1 MKEDLINNTNFQE
14 ENTIDIKKEI
24 SYYLFFWPWF
34 IGFIAASLLGAFL
47 YLRYAERVY
56 ETTAQLQ
63 IKKGDSDASSFLTGG
78 VEGLLSFDKVNVE
91 NDIAVITS
99 QYILAQVVQRLN
111 LQTNTYVFGSIVGS
125 LNSNLIF
132 DKSLPL
138 TLEFKE
144 PENSKELEFEVYD
157 NTVTINHGE
166 LSYTLKKGEVLDLAS
181 IYIEPKD
188 SLFLRDQVFK
198 ITRSSLNAAVV
209 SLKANLTVTAAS
221 KQGEVVNLSFKGTN
235 SKRNEAILNTL
246 IAVLAEDQVA
256 DKREISEVSIA
267 FIEERLKGLT
277 ESIDTISK
285 NTIAYQ
291 MSNDIYDPITQT
303 GNALETIIKGQEE
316 AFGLGIQLEIA
327 KALLEKL
334 EAPSNFDIL
343 PANIGVENESVNTLV
358 NSYNTAVAQRNNL
371 LVSAT
376 EQSPVVLQ
384 LSSQLENAK
393 AAIITGVNR
402 YVEGLEVSLNRYQQM
417 ENKTRGLVA
426 GLPNKENTLKAYAR
440 SFKIVEELYVF
451 LLQRKEEASISYI
464 SALPNLKVL
473 SYGVSNNSPI
483 SPKVQITYLVAILL
497 GLIIP
502 FGVLFLIKLLDT
514 KINTRDD
521 LEKGLN
527 GISILGEV
535 PFDED
540 IEGKSDERGITAEST
555 RVLRSSLSFLLK
567 NQNSHAITVTSTTKG
582 EGKSFVSFNIADSY
596 RALGKKVILVGG
608 DLRNPQLHNRLG
620 IERSSLGLSTYL
632 SDESFNDIDTLINKG
647 EGSNPLDF
655 LLSGAIP
662 PNPSELLMRPRM
674 KELIEVLKLKYDFI
688 IIDSAPLL
696 LVSDTTALLPISD
709 LVVYV
714 CRAQFSDKNIF
725 PYIKDLQNR
734 PNIPPFGMVLNG
746 LIAGPRSGYNYKYG
760 YRYSYRY
767 RYSYSY
773 KYNYGYGYGYGADE
787 NS

>member
-14 ENTIDIKKEI
+14 ENTLDIKKEI

-34 IGFIAASLLGAFL
+34 IGFIAACLIGAFL
-47 YLRYAERVY
+47 YLRYADRVY

-99 QYILAQVVQRLN
+99 QHILAQVVQRVN
-111 LQTNTYVFGSIVGS
+111 LQTSIYSIGKIKTTLQFNGST
-125 LNSNLIF
+125 
-132 DKSLPL
+132 PL
-138 TLEFKE
+138 TIEFKKPFKE
-144 PENSKELEFEVYD
+144 KELEIEIANNRMLIID
-157 NTVTINHGE
+157 DT
-166 LSYTLKKGEVLDLAS
+166 LSYTLKKGEVLDQAGV
-181 IYIEPKD
+181 YIEPKD
-188 SLFLRDQVFK
+188 SLFLTDQNFK
-198 ITRSSLNAAVV
+198 IIHTSLNKAVAQ
-209 SLKANLTVTAAS
+209 LKNNLTVTAAS

-235 SKRNEAILNTL
+235 IKRNEAILNTL

-277 ESIDTISK
+277 ESIDTISQ

-291 MSNDIYDPITQT
+291 MENGIYDPITQT
-303 GNALETIIKGQEE
+303 GNALNTIIKGQEE

-343 PANIGVENESVNTLV
+343 PANIGIENESVNTLV
-358 NSYNTAVAQRNNL
+358 NSYNTVVAQRNNL

-393 AAIITGVNR
+393 AAIINGVNR
-402 YVEGLEVSLNRYQQM
+402 YIEGLEVSLSRYQQM
-417 ENKTRGLVA
+417 ESKTKGLVA

-464 SALPNLKVL
+464 SALPNLKIL
-473 SYGVSNNSPI
+473 SYGVSSILPI
-483 SPKVQITYLVAILL
+483 SPKTNIIYLGAILL

-521 LEKGLN
+521 LEKGSKRHYYF
-527 GISILGEV
+527 G
-535 PFDED
+535 
-540 IEGKSDERGITAEST
+540 RG
-555 RVLRSSLSFLLK
+555 SF
-567 NQNSHAITVTSTTKG
+567 
-582 EGKSFVSFNIADSY
+582 
-596 RALGKKVILVGG
+596 
-608 DLRNPQLHNRLG
+608 
-620 IERSSLGLSTYL
+620 
-632 SDESFNDIDTLINKG
+632 
-647 EGSNPLDF
+647 
-655 LLSGAIP
+655 
-662 PNPSELLMRPRM
+662 
-674 KELIEVLKLKYDFI
+674 
-688 IIDSAPLL
+688 
-696 LVSDTTALLPISD
+696 
-709 LVVYV
+709 
-714 CRAQFSDKNIF
+714 
-725 PYIKDLQNR
+725 
-734 PNIPPFGMVLNG
+734 
-746 LIAGPRSGYNYKYG
+746 
-760 YRYSYRY
+760 
-767 RYSYSY
+767 
-773 KYNYGYGYGYGADE
+773 
-787 NS
+787 

>member
-1 MKEDLINNTNFQE
+1 MKENLINNTNFQE
-14 ENTIDIKKEI
+14 ENSLDIKKEI
-24 SYYLFFWPWF
+24 SYYFFFWPWF

-47 YLRYAERVY
+47 YLRYADRVY

-63 IKKGDSDASSFLTGG
+63 IKKEDSDASSFLTGG

-99 QYILAQVVQRLN
+99 QHILAQVVQRVN
-111 LQTNTYVFGSIVGS
+111 LQTSIYSIGKIKTSLQFNGST
-125 LNSNLIF
+125 
-132 DKSLPL
+132 PL
-138 TLEFKE
+138 KIEFKKPFKE
-144 PENSKELEFEVYD
+144 KELEIEIANNKMLIID
-157 NTVTINHGE
+157 DI
-166 LSYTLKKGEVLDLAS
+166 LSYTIKKGEILDQPGV
-181 IYIEPKD
+181 YIAPKD
-188 SLFLRDQVFK
+188 PLFLTDQNFK
-198 ITRSSLNAAVV
+198 IIHTSLNKAVAQ
-209 SLKANLTVTAAS
+209 LKNNLTVTAAS

-235 SKRNEAILNTL
+235 IKRNEAILNTL

-256 DKREISEVSIA
+256 DKRKISEVSIS

-277 ESIDTISK
+277 ESIDTISQ

-291 MSNDIYDPITQT
+291 MENGIYDPITQT
-303 GNALETIIKGQEE
+303 GNALSTIIKGQEE
-316 AFGLGIQLEIA
+316 TFGLGIQLEIA

-343 PANIGVENESVNTLV
+343 PANIGIENESVNTLV
-358 NSYNTAVAQRNNL
+358 NSFNIVVAQRNNL

-384 LSSQLENAK
+384 LSMQLENAK
-393 AAIITGVNR
+393 AAIITGVKR
-402 YVEGLEVSLNRYQQM
+402 YIEGLEVSLSRYQQM
-417 ENKTRGLVA
+417 ESNTKGLVA
-426 GLPNKENTLKAYAR
+426 GLPTKENTLRAYAR

-473 SYGVSNNSPI
+473 SYGVSSSLPI
-483 SPKVQITYLVAILL
+483 SPKTNIIYLVSILL
-497 GLIIP
+497 GLITP

-521 LEKGLN
+521 LEQGLK
-527 GISILGEV
+527 GISFLGEV

-647 EGSNPLDF
+647 EGSNPMDF

-674 KELIEVLKLKYDFI
+674 KELIETLKLKYDFV

-746 LIAGPRSGYNYKYG
+746 LITGPMSGYNYKYG

-773 KYNYGYGYGYGADE
+773 KYNYGYGYGYGSDE
-787 NS
+787 E

>member
-1 MKEDLINNTNFQE
+1 MKEDLKNNTNFQE
-14 ENTIDIKKEI
+14 ENTLDIKKEI

-34 IGFIAASLLGAFL
+34 LGFTAACLTGAFL
-47 YLRYAERVY
+47 YLRYENRIY
-56 ETTAQLQ
+56 EATAQVQ
-63 IKKGDSDASSFLTGG
+63 IKKENSDPSAFLTGG
-78 VEGLLSFDKVNVE
+78 SELFGFDKVNTA
-91 NDIAVITS
+91 NDIAVINS
-99 QYILAQVVQRLN
+99 QYILEKVVQKLD
-111 LQTNTYVFGSIVGS
+111 LQTNIYVLGRINTSLQFKPLVPIEINFKGSGTAQVWD
-125 LNSNLIF
+125 LKVF
-132 DKSLPL
+132 
-138 TLEFKE
+138 
-144 PENSKELEFEVYD
+144 D
-157 NTVTINHGE
+157 NTLTISNE
-166 LSYTLKKGEVLDLAS
+166 KLSFTLKKGEVLDQEG
-181 IYIEPKD
+181 IFIKPKD
-188 SLFLRDQVFK
+188 DFFTNDQEFK
-198 ITRSSLNAAVV
+198 ITHSPLNNSVTQIR
-209 SLKANLTVTAAS
+209 ANLTVTAAA
-221 KQGEVVNLSFKGTN
+221 KQGEIVNLNFKGTN
-235 SKRNEAILNTL
+235 IKRNEAILNTL

-277 ESIDTISK
+277 ESIDTISQ
-285 NTIAYQ
+285 NTIDYQ
-291 MSNDIYDPITQT
+291 MANGIYDPIAQT
-303 GNALETIIKGQEE
+303 ENALETIIKGQEE
-316 AFGLGIQLEIA
+316 AFGLGIQIEIA
-327 KALLEKL
+327 TALLEKL

-343 PANIGVENESVNTLV
+343 PANIGIENESVNTLV
-358 NSYNTAVAQRNNL
+358 NSYNAVVAKRNNL

-384 LSSQLENAK
+384 LSRQLENAK
-393 AAIITGVNR
+393 AAIIKGVNR
-402 YVEGLEVSLNRYQQM
+402 YVEGLEVSLSRYQQM
-417 ENKTRGLVA
+417 ESKTRGLVA

-464 SALPNLKVL
+464 SALPNLKIL
-473 SYGVSNNSPI
+473 SYGVSSDSPI
-483 SPKVQITYLVAILL
+483 SPKVQITYLVALL
-497 GLIIP
+497 FGLLIP
-502 FGVLFLIKLLDT
+502 FGVLYLIKLLDT

-527 GISILGEV
+527 GINILGEV
-535 PFDED
+535 PFDEN

-746 LIAGPRSGYNYKYG
+746 LIAGPMSGYNYKYG

-773 KYNYGYGYGYGADE
+773 KYNYGYGYGYGSDE
-787 NS
+787 E

>member
-14 ENTIDIKKEI
+14 ENTLDLKKEI
-24 SYYLFFWPWF
+24 SYFLFFWPWF
-34 IGFIAASLLGAFL
+34 IGFIAACLIGAFL
-47 YLRYAERVY
+47 YLRYADLVY

-78 VEGLLSFDKVNVE
+78 MEGLLSFDKVNVE

-99 QYILAQVVQRLN
+99 QHILAQVVQELD
-111 LQTNTYVFGSIVGS
+111 LQTSVYSIGKIKSTLQFNGST
-125 LNSNLIF
+125 
-132 DKSLPL
+132 PL
-138 TLEFKE
+138 AIEFTKPFKE
-144 PENSKELEFEVYD
+144 KELEIEIANNRMLIID
-157 NTVTINHGE
+157 DT
-166 LSYTLKKGEVLDLAS
+166 LSYTLTKGEVLDQAGVF
-181 IYIEPKD
+181 IHPKD
-188 SLFLRDQVFK
+188 SIFLTDQNFK
-198 ITRSSLNAAVV
+198 ITHSSLNNAVKQ
-209 SLKANLTVTAAS
+209 LKNNLTVTAAS
-221 KQGEVVNLSFKGTN
+221 KQGEIVNLSFQGTN

-246 IAVLAEDQVA
+246 IQVLAEDQVA

-267 FIEERLKGLT
+267 FIEDRLIGLT
-277 ESIDTISK
+277 KSIDTISQS
-285 NTIAYQ
+285 TIAFQ
-291 MSNDIYDPITQT
+291 MENGIYDPIAQT
-303 GNALETIIKGQEE
+303 GNALQTIIKGQEE

-343 PANIGVENESVNTLV
+343 PANIGIENESVNALV
-358 NSYNTAVAQRNNL
+358 NSYNTVVAQRTNL

-393 AAIITGVNR
+393 AAIIKGVSR
-402 YVEGLEVSLNRYQQM
+402 YIEGLEVSLSRYQQM
-417 ENKTRGLVA
+417 ESKTRGLVA
-426 GLPNKENTLKAYAR
+426 GLPNKENTLKTYAR

-451 LLQRKEEASISYI
+451 LLERKEEASISYV
-464 SALPNLKVL
+464 SALPNLKIL
-473 SYGVSNNSPI
+473 SYGISSSSPI
-483 SPKVQITYLVAILL
+483 SPKVQITYLAALLL

-502 FGVLFLIKLLDT
+502 FGVLYLIKLLDT

-521 LEKGLN
+521 LEKGLK
-527 GISILGEV
+527 GITILGEV
-535 PFDED
+535 PFDEH
-540 IEGKSDERGITAEST
+540 IEEGKSDDRGVTAEST

-567 NQNSHAITVTSTTKG
+567 NKESQVITVTSTTKG
-582 EGKSFVSFNIADSY
+582 EGKSFVSFNIAESY

-620 IERSSLGLSTYL
+620 IERSSVGLSTYL
-632 SDESFNDIDTLINKG
+632 SDESFTNIDSLITKG
-647 EGSNPLDF
+647 KGTNPMNY

-674 KELIEVLKLKYDFI
+674 KELVEKLKSNYDFVI
-688 IIDSAPLL
+688 LDSAPLL

-709 LVVYV
+709 LVMYV
-714 CRAQFSDKNIF
+714 CRAQYSDKNIF
-725 PYIKDLQNR
+725 PFIQDLQNR

-746 LIAGPRSGYNYKYG
+746 LIAGPTGYGYKYG
-760 YRYSYRY
+760 YSYRYSYKY

-773 KYNYGYGYGYGADE
+773 KYNYGYGYGYEADE
-787 NS
+787 KN

>member
-14 ENTIDIKKEI
+14 ENAIDIKKEI

-34 IGFIAASLLGAFL
+34 IGFIAASLIGAFL
-47 YLRYAERVY
+47 YLRYADRVY

-91 NDIAVITS
+91 NDIAVINS
-99 QYILAQVVQRLN
+99 QHILTEVVKRVN
-111 LQTNTYVFGSIVGS
+111 LQTSIYSVGKIKTSLQFNGST
-125 LNSNLIF
+125 
-132 DKSLPL
+132 PL
-138 TLEFKE
+138 TIKFKKPFKE
-144 PENSKELEFEVYD
+144 KGFEIEIANNRMLIID
-157 NTVTINHGE
+157 DT
-166 LSYTLKKGEVLDLAS
+166 LSYTIKKGGILDQAG
-181 IYIEPKD
+181 IFIRPKD
-188 SLFLRDQVFK
+188 SLFLKDQEFK
-198 ITRSSLNAAVV
+198 ITYTSFNRAVAQ
-209 SLKANLTVTAAS
+209 LKNNLTVTAAS

-235 SKRNEAILNTL
+235 IKRNEAILNTL

-277 ESIDTISK
+277 ESIDTISQ

-291 MSNDIYDPITQT
+291 MENGIYDPITQT
-303 GNALETIIKGQEE
+303 GNALSTIIKGQEE
-316 AFGLGIQLEIA
+316 AFGLGIQIEIA
-327 KALLEKL
+327 TALLEKL

-343 PANIGVENESVNTLV
+343 PANIGIENESVNTLV
-358 NSYNTAVAQRNNL
+358 NSYNTVVAQRNNL

-393 AAIITGVNR
+393 TAIITGVNR
-402 YVEGLEVSLNRYQQM
+402 YIEGLEVSLSRYQQM
-417 ENKTRGLVA
+417 ESKTKGLVA
-426 GLPNKENTLKAYAR
+426 GLPTKENTLRAYAR

-464 SALPNLKVL
+464 SALPNLKIL
-473 SYGVSNNSPI
+473 SYGVSSNSPI
-483 SPKVQITYLVAILL
+483 SPKVQIAYLAALLL

-521 LEKGLN
+521 LEQGLN
-527 GISILGEV
+527 GITILGEV

-596 RALGKKVILVGG
+596 RALGKKVILVGA

-746 LIAGPRSGYNYKYG
+746 LIAGPMSGYNYKYG

>member
-1 MKEDLINNTNFQE
+1 MKEDLTNNTNFQE

-24 SYYLFFWPWF
+24 SYYFFFWPWF
-34 IGFIAASLLGAFL
+34 LVFTLVILVGAFL
-47 YLRYAERVY
+47 YLRYANTVY
-56 ETTAQLQ
+56 ETTAQVQ

-78 VEGLLSFDKVNVE
+78 MEGFMSFDKVTVE
-91 NDIAVITS
+91 NDIAVINS
-99 QYILAQVVQRLN
+99 KHILAKVVQDLG
-111 LQTNTYVFGSIVGS
+111 LQTSIYSVGKIKTSLQFNGST
-125 LNSNLIF
+125 
-132 DKSLPL
+132 PL
-138 TLEFKE
+138 TIEFKKPFKE
-144 PENSKELEFEVYD
+144 KQELELQIVNNRMLITSD
-157 NTVTINHGE
+157 T
-166 LSYTLKKGEVLDLAS
+166 LSFTLTKGEVLDQENFFIQA
-181 IYIEPKD
+181 KD
-188 SLFLRDQVFK
+188 SLFLTDQGFK
-198 ITRSSLNAAVV
+198 VSHTSLNAAVS
-209 SLKANLTVTAAS
+209 SLRENLTVTAAS
-221 KQGEVVNLSFKGTN
+221 KQGEVVNLSIQGTN

-246 IAVLAEDQVA
+246 IQVLAEDQVA
-256 DKREISEVSIA
+256 DKQEISEVSIA

-291 MSNDIYDPITQT
+291 MANGIYDPVTQT
-303 GNALETIIKGQEE
+303 GNALENIIKGQEE

-334 EAPSNFDIL
+334 DAPSSFDIL
-343 PANIGVENESVNTLV
+343 PANIGIENESVNTLV
-358 NSYNTAVAQRNNL
+358 NSYNTVVTQRNNL

-384 LSSQLENAK
+384 LSRQLANAK

-402 YVEGLEVSLNRYQQM
+402 YIEGLEVSLSRYQQM
-417 ENKTRGLVA
+417 ESKTRGLVA
-426 GLPNKENTLKAYAR
+426 GLPTKENTLRAYAR
-440 SFKIVEELYVF
+440 NFKIVEELYVF

-473 SYGVSNNSPI
+473 SYGVSGNSPI
-483 SPKVQITYLVAILL
+483 SPKVQITYLIALLL
-497 GLIIP
+497 GLLIP
-502 FGVLFLIKLLDT
+502 FGVLFLIKVLDT

-521 LEKGLN
+521 LEKGLK

-535 PFDED
+535 PFDENF
-540 IEGKSDERGITAEST
+540 EKGSDERGVIAEST

-567 NQNSHAITVTSTTKG
+567 NQDSHAITVTSTTKG
-582 EGKSFVSFNIADSY
+582 EGKSFVSFNIAESY

-632 SDESFNDIDTLINKG
+632 SDESYTDVDALITKG
-647 EGSNPLDF
+647 EGKNPMNY

-674 KELIEVLKLKYDFI
+674 KELIEKLKSNYDFV

-696 LVSDTTALLPISD
+696 LVSDTTALLPVSD

-725 PYIKDLQNR
+725 PFINDLQNR

-746 LIAGPRSGYNYKYG
+746 LIAGPSGYGYKYGYG
-760 YRYSYRY
+760 YRYSYKY

-773 KYNYGYGYGYGADE
+773 KYNYGYGYGYGSDE
-787 NS
+787 KS